1 MSPLKNATRPTC
13 FQKVDFTNFS
23 LKMISRKNEQSIF
36 FSVKPTHMR
45 FEQIFRDLVVLQKG
59 VGRFVP
65 QHSKDSGKFE
75 GEKYEMM
82 GFIIWE
88 F

>member
-1 MSPLKNATRPTC
+1 MSPFKNATRPTC
-13 FQKVDFTNFS
+13 FQKVDFTNIFS
-23 LKMISRKNEQSIF
+23 KMISRKNEEFTF
-36 FSVKPTHMR
+36 FVKPTHIR
-45 FEQIFRDLVVLQKG
+45 FVQIFRDLVVLQKG